1 MQIKSLIAKEESKA
15 KELEN
20 QVSNEDNELEKE
32 KYKTRLLQSE
42 LENLKND
49 YNRKITHLEEQIKTK
64 ENEVAVLR
72 TKEKEMTKLKNRV
85 FNLEKQLKDNK
96 ELNSQEREILKRMDE
111 IVKRFMLGP
120 FGYAWE

>member
-20 QVSNEDNELEKE
+20 QVANEDNELEKE

-64 ENEVAVLR
+64 GNEVAVLR

-85 FNLEKQLKDNK
+85 FNLEKQLMLGLYTYVS
-96 ELNSQEREILKRMDE
+96 LNSD
-111 IVKRFMLGP
+111 
-120 FGYAWE
+120 